1 MPDATQTRPAVSQ
14 SAEGR
19 GRCVPMRDGGERR
32 DRHTLLSYS
41 VLLTPTIY
49 TVYTAPYTVVWSS
62 VPPRSAARYVT
73 TGDRGGS
80 GCTKAG
86 RAQALG
92 VPLNS

>member
-1 MPDATQTRPAVSQ
+1 
-14 SAEGR
+14 
-19 GRCVPMRDGGERR
+19 MRSMGGGETRQT
-32 DRHTLLSYS
+32 HVAQLLS
-41 VLLTPTIY
+41 VADTNHLTY

-62 VPPRSAARYVT
+62 VPRSAARYVT